1 MADYEKIV
9 FGKKKA
15 SDILKE
21 IYDRSSIRDK
31 QITQLILQLKDLIE
45 GGNIADALQIAP
57 LIAAYL
63 KASLTNDENLIKL
76 AAIIQRSMDKGD
88 DTGDYSIPEDERK
101 QLLEL
106 AQMHVAEEQA
116 AKKKTSAKA

>member
-1 MADYEKIV
+1 MADNDKIV
-9 FGKKKA
+9 FGKKKV

-21 IYDRSSIRDK
+21 IYDRSSLRDK

-57 LIAAYL
+57 VISAYL
-63 KASLTNDENLIKL
+63 KNSLTNDENLIKL
-76 AAIIQRSMDKGD
+76 AAIIQRSVDKGEVS
-88 DTGDYSIPEDERK
+88 GDYSIPENERK

-106 AQMHVAEEQA
+106 AQLHVAEEQA
-116 AKKKTSAKA
+116 SKKNVAKA